1 MALRCH
7 VKATKIYNIISWM
20 EKYCY
25 GNSWFVPVR
34 KFNYKKDWF
43 AVVFVPIDVAT
54 EGYYKEMQYSHSS

>member
-1 MALRCH
+1 
-7 VKATKIYNIISWM
+7 M